1 MNKKPPKKTSLKRR
15 ATSSRESVAKLR
27 QTIAAQAREIRQAAE
42 QQAATS
48 EILRIISSSPTD
60 VQRVFDI
67 IVSNAAQL
75 CEGSGASVVRF
86 DGGELL
92 YLVAQYKFW
101 LRCAKPCSGCSEAT
115 NQRIGAG
122 TCGSRFHRDSC
133 TRRTSRR
140 STPAGLSGPH
150 GGSKPS

>member
-27 QTIAAQAREIRQAAE
+27 QTIAAQARNSRGRGAAGRD
-42 QQAATS
+42 QR
-48 EILRIISSSPTD
+48 ILRIISSSPTD

-133 TRRTSRR
+133 TRRTSGR